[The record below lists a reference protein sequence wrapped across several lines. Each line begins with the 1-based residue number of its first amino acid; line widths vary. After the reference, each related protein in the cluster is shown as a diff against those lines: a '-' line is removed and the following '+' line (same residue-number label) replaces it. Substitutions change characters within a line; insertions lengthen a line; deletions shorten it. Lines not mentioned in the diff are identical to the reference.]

1 MKRALFLFLILL
13 LALPLMAQATV
24 VDDGT
29 SCPAS
34 AAGGHFWQFVS
45 SQEPNCR
52 HGWIET
58 YRCDLCGK
66 TSTSEYGEPGDHQF
80 GAYQRIEP
88 TCTQYGGTRRV
99 CAVCGFT
106 EEMWEIEPLG
116 HDWVESLQEP
126 TCTQDGY
133 RSSACSRCG
142 ERGQYTTISAKG
154 HTPVS
159 LPAVEATC
167 TSAGKTEGSRCSVCG
182 TMLNVQADVPALG
195 HSWDGGTVTK
205 AASCTADGVITFTC
219 SRCGATR
226 TEAIAKT
233 GHTPVTVPG
242 KAASCT
248 ANGLTDGQKCS
259 VCGTVIKAQSQIP
272 ATGHTWGDWRTEA
285 PGTCVQ
291 RGMQVRA
298 CSRCG
303 TEEYRYADYG
313 PHDWGEWA
321 TVKEPTAT
329 EAGLEERVCK
339 NDASHKEQ
347 REIPVSAIAAA
358 GNPELWFRAAYDSR
372 SYAVGEQVEIQL
384 TVKNTGDVA
393 LAYVSHESP
402 IPAQDS
408 DPLAGLPATLAPGE
422 EWKAPLYVTTA
433 SQADKDDPEAQMP
446 GTFSR
451 SFFITYT
458 DGAHPVAEE
467 QFVREQITDADA
479 PKPSLSFT
487 ATWAENAGVGKRVEG
502 AIVYADE
509 FVTNT
514 GNCDVYVLATYIG
527 SQSESVEAPHS
538 PGDGLKSDSY
548 RLAPGEMLICH
559 GYHYGVTKSRVEAGE
574 INEPVCYS
582 ASYVD
587 REGNW
592 KKITSNGFLVLIPL
606 TYPEGDEPEAPNPS
620 LTLIDEG
627 DCYYKG
633 GAAPEIPTTGD
644 IFDPDDGAFVNY
656 TLINSG
662 NVPLSVF
669 RYCEAENIQN
679 QARDLGVFPSGKS
692 YNNGFG
698 DWTISVIVV
707 PGTGTDDL
715 LGIANV
721 SFYFVGCDPETGEE
735 LCRTQTI
742 TRSWKVRKPGPA
754 AWEIPEESNMSAKL
768 TEYTSFADPLG
779 YQLGE
784 HWTALLTYRN
794 TGNVDIPSY
803 SVYDPYD
810 GFTGTYGEL
819 KTGESNIR
827 GWTHSVI
834 TQEDVERGYIYLPPV
849 QITWTDPD
857 SGNERIAFSNSLTLK
872 VISKKGLLLNKVA
885 VNAPVNAQ
893 YYTEGEQIEWKITV
907 TNNSDAP
914 YTDVTVTDQGV
925 VVGHFDVIAPGESVT
940 CSPAPTTVTEYDQA
954 VTYITNIASVTGT
967 DENGDT
973 HTENSNIVSVPTS
986 ENSSVSLPHTSDPK
1000 GAPRPGDP
1008 APGQSETP
1016 EHPGSPGGGL
1026 DPSGPIHG
1034 VSAGATIYKT
1044 TAHGPANGDWFAL
1057 GEAIDYVITVKNIG
1071 DVALENVTVTDSLGG
1086 FAPIGSAGSIAPGA
1100 EQSFPY
1106 QHTVT
1111 QSDMDKGYVVNSAVA
1126 AYTFGGGIPAAPI
1139 QSNPVY
1145 SKAGE
1150 NGYIP
1155 GEGMPGGDG
1164 ISSLIP
1170 PVESHFDPSKLP
1182 APGPGY
1188 TPVIGPDGKPVTTPD
1203 GKPIYTDGHGGY
1215 IVIGPDGRPILC
1227 DEHGTPILDEN
1238 GNFIYP
1244 LGNGPISCEYRLD
1257 ALGQS
1262 EAHFTLHA
1270 CAEHTAA
1277 AQAAETASANGTAEG
1292 WKQAGDIWRA
1302 EIDKL
1307 YQTLYDA
1314 ADDEAKAALIQD
1326 RLTLDTY
1333 LDTYEAM
1340 RAGDDPAAAQQ
1351 AVAEMLRLRCAEL
1364 CAMAHTAPAQLPDSL
1379 LGNYARMFGGD
1390 SYEVSSREIAAL
1402 EGSDSPV
1409 TERYDAA
1416 LSRTL
1421 GEVVDTVQ
1429 GTGSAGQANAF
1440 VIAQRQWQIALDS
1453 IVNAYYKAADKETR
1467 KLIAGNRVMLDQVF
1481 AARKDLLTLL
1491 YENAPQVSEE
1501 ALMNLYKNAALDASA
1516 K

>member
-1 MKRALFLFLILL
+1 MRRALFLFLVLL

-24 VDDGT
+24 MDDGT

-34 AAGGHFWQFVS
+34 DTGWHSWQCVS
-45 SQEPNCR
+45 TQEPNCS

-66 TSTSEYGEPGDHQF
+66 TNTAEYGELGDHQF
-80 GAYQRIEP
+80 GPYQHIEP
-88 TCTQYGGTRRV
+88 TCTEYGGTRRV
-99 CAVCGFT
+99 CSLCGFA

-116 HDWVESLQEP
+116 HDMIKDQTLAP

-133 RSSACSRCG
+133 EHFACSRCKADG
-142 ERGQYTTISAKG
+142 GREILPATGHRWGDWQTVPATCTAGGYAIHTCSVCGATEKARETSPLG

-159 LPAVEATC
+159 TPAVAPTC
-167 TSAGKTEGSRCSVCG
+167 TTAGRTEGS
-182 TMLNVQADVPALG
+182 
-195 HSWDGGTVTK
+195 
-205 AASCTADGVITFTC
+205 
-219 SRCGATR
+219 
-226 TEAIAKT
+226 
-233 GHTPVTVPG
+233 
-242 KAASCT
+242 
-248 ANGLTDGQKCS
+248 KCS
-259 VCGTVIKAQSQIP
+259 VCGTVLAVSQDIP
-272 ATGHTWGDWRTEA
+272 AKGHTWGEWQTVSE
-285 PGTCVQ
+285 GTCVQ
-291 RGMQVRA
+291 RGEQKRVCSACGETEIRSTGYGGHLFGAWKQVK
-298 CSRCG
+298 
-303 TEEYRYADYG
+303 T
-313 PHDWGEWA
+313 
-321 TVKEPTAT
+321 PTAT
-329 EAGLEERVCK
+329 EPGLEERTCVY
-339 NDASHKEQ
+339 DESHKQQ
-347 REIPVSAIAAA
+347 REIPVTAVASTGSPAL
-358 GNPELWFRAAYDSR
+358 EFKAAYDSR

-393 LAYVSHESP
+393 LTYVSHESL

-408 DPLAGLPATLAPGE
+408 DPLAGLPATLDPGE
-422 EWKAPLYVTTA
+422 EWKAPLYVTTV

-458 DGAHPVAEE
+458 DGAQPVAEE
-467 QFVREQITDADA
+467 QFVREQITDADG

-487 ATWAENAGVGKRVEG
+487 STWAEDAGVGKRVEG
-502 AIVYADE
+502 AIVYTDQ

-514 GNCDVYVLATYIG
+514 GNCDVYILGTYIG
-527 SQSESVEAPHS
+527 SHSESVEAPHS
-538 PGDGLKSDSY
+538 LGDGLKSDRY

-559 GYHYGVTKSRVEAGE
+559 GYHYGVTKWRVEAGE

-587 REGNW
+587 WEGNW
-592 KKITSNGFLVLIPL
+592 KKITSNVFHVLIPL
-606 TYPEGDEPEAPNPS
+606 TYPEGEEPEAPNPS

-662 NVPLSVF
+662 NMPLSVF

-698 DWTISVIVV
+698 DWTISVIVA

-715 LGIANV
+715 LGVANV

-742 TRSWKVRKPGPA
+742 SRSWKVRKPGPA

-768 TEYTSFADPLG
+768 TEYMSFADPLG

-810 GFTGTYGEL
+810 GFAGTYGEL

-914 YTDVTVTDQGV
+914 YTDVTITDQGV

-986 ENSSVSLPHTSDPK
+986 ENSSVSLPHTGDSK
-1000 GAPRPGDP
+1000 GDPRPGSVP
-1008 APGQSETP
+1008 PGEPETP
-1016 EHPGSPGGGL
+1016 SHPGTPGGGM
-1026 DPSGPIHG
+1026 DPTAPIHG

-1071 DVALENVTVTDSLGG
+1071 EVALENVTVTDSLGG

-1111 QSDMDKGYVVNSAVA
+1111 QSDIDKGYVVNSAVA
-1126 AYTFGGGIPAAPI
+1126 SYSFNGGIPAAPI
-1139 QSNPVY
+1139 RSNPVY

-1155 GEGMPGGDG
+1155 GEGTPGGDDV
-1164 ISSLIP
+1164 SSLIP
-1170 PVESHFDPSKLP
+1170 PEESHFDPSKLP

-1203 GKPIYTDGHGGY
+1203 GHPIYTDGHGGY
-1215 IVIGPDGRPILC
+1215 IVIGPDGKPILC

-1244 LGNGPISCEYRLD
+1244 LGDGPISCEYRLD
-1257 ALGQS
+1257 AQG
-1262 EAHFTLHA
+1262 ENEMRYTLHA

-1292 WKQAGDIWRA
+1292 WKQAGDIWRT

-1314 ADDEAKAALIQD
+1314 ADDEAKAALISD
-1326 RLTLDTY
+1326 RAVY
-1333 LDTYEAM
+1333 CAYMEAYEAM
-1340 RAGDDPAAAQQ
+1340 MKGADETAAQQ
-1351 AVAEMLRLRCAEL
+1351 AVAEMLRLRCAEM
-1364 CAMAHTAPAQLPDSL
+1364 CAMAHTVPSQLPDSL
-1379 LGNYARMFGGD
+1379 LGDYARVISGE
-1390 SYEVSSREIAAL
+1390 SYDASSREIAPLA
-1402 EGSDSPV
+1402 GSDSPV
-1409 TERYDAA
+1409 TERYSAA

-1421 GEVVDTVQ
+1421 GEVMNTIQ
-1429 GTGSAGQANAF
+1429 NTGSAGWANAF
-1440 VIAQRQWQIALDS
+1440 VIAQRQWQLALDGTA
-1453 IVNAYYKAADKETR
+1453 NAQYKAADKEAR
-1467 KLIAGNRVMLDQVF
+1467 KLIAGWRVMLDQVY

-1491 YENAPQVSEE
+1491 YESAPQVSEE